1 MRMEFRL
8 SILPPEQARKSQV
21 SSPWGVHR
29 TLTAPGR
36 CFREI
41 KLEGAVLT
49 GLENGVA
56 WFHPKRAA
64 HQARESRS
72 NQMKEVNILG
82 ASHATISMIVET
94 LGSLHPTGVRV
105 NIVHNVVVEDELPY
119 DVPSVETIKTAHE
132 DWDYEAD
139 ARKKVPCLCGVYR
152 PSVKKQ
158 VFRFFRSRCGT
169 ELEHYANLIHPA
181 TALASTTRLGTG
193 VTIGPQTVIAPH
205 SFIGDLVS
213 VNRSVSIGHHTV
225 VGNYSTLNP
234 GCNVAGRCRIGT
246 GVTVGMGTNIVEDVT
261 LGDNAVVGAGA
272 LVTRDVPPGVV
283 VYGVPARIVRTVT

>member
-1 MRMEFRL
+1 
-8 SILPPEQARKSQV
+8 
-21 SSPWGVHR
+21 
-29 TLTAPGR
+29 
-36 CFREI
+36 
-41 KLEGAVLT
+41 
-49 GLENGVA
+49 
-56 WFHPKRAA
+56 
-64 HQARESRS
+64 
-72 NQMKEVNILG
+72 MKEVNILG

-261 LGDNAVVGAGA
+261 LGDNAVVRGGPHRLDHLAAFLRWTPQFLLPPVREILRGGEPEGK
-272 LVTRDVPPGVV
+272 VPLRMFFQASVHLLRRRPSVRRVRSLAVV
-283 VYGVPARIVRTVT
+283 